1 MSTLI
6 KYIPI
11 SFYSVILGLAGFA
24 IALQKIEQ
32 ISGIPPVVSPYF
44 LFFAL
49 LVFTFITIFYLMKI
63 AMFPEEFKSEFCHSN
78 KLNFFPAF
86 SISLLLFSVAFLEI
100 NLTAARVMWISGA
113 ILNLFFTLK
122 ILSFWIQ
129 HEKLEITHM
138 NPAWFIPV
146 VGNILVPAPGA
157 ALFSKEISWFFFAI
171 GIIFW
176 IILFSIL
183 FNRIVFHFRMP
194 EKLFPTFFILIAPPA
209 VGFISYVKLTGA
221 VNDFARVLFYFA
233 LFLFVLLAWQIKYIH
248 ISKFFL
254 SWWAYSFPMAA
265 ITIATVLMF
274 RQTNLVFFQGLAY
287 LLFFVLFIIIL
298 GLSIKTIQAIGK
310 KQIFVKED

>member
-1 MSTLI
+1 
-6 KYIPI
+6 
-11 SFYSVILGLAGFA
+11 
-24 IALQKIEQ
+24 
-32 ISGIPPVVSPYF
+32 
-44 LFFAL
+44 
-49 LVFTFITIFYLMKI
+49 
-63 AMFPEEFKSEFCHSN
+63 
-78 KLNFFPAF
+78 
-86 SISLLLFSVAFLEI
+86 
-100 NLTAARVMWISGA
+100 MWISGA

-146 VGNILVPAPGA
+146 VGNILVPAAGA
-157 ALFSKEISWFFFAI
+157 ALFSKEISWFFFAV

-176 IILFSIL
+176 IVLFSIL
-183 FNRIVFHFRMP
+183 FNRIVFHIRMP

-221 VNDFARVLFYFA
+221 VNDFARVMYYFA
-233 LFLFVLLAWQIKYIH
+233 LFTLVLLAWQLKYIR

-265 ITIATVLMF
+265 ITIATILMF

-298 GLSIKTIQAIGK
+298 GLSIKTVQAIWN
-310 KQIFVKED
+310 KQVFVKEE